1 LNFALRNVDGQD
13 SGFMSNAF
21 LASVLGAGERLVSRF
36 FFLPSGNE
44 PPCEGVWVLE
54 DVMLVPEHVVWGPG
68 LVWVLEDVML
78 VPGHVVW
85 GPGLVWV
92 LQQIGA
98 VPKKKSVSSRGFK
111 RPFSGRAAHPAAI
124 FLQSAS
130 AHRNDVS
137 FSTVYSQFVS
147 FCH

>member
-1 LNFALRNVDGQD
+1 MNFALRNVDGQD

-44 PPCEGVWVLE
+44 PPCEG
-54 DVMLVPEHVVWGPG
+54 
-68 LVWVLEDVML
+68 VWVLEDVML